1 MGMGTGMG
9 MGMGTGAHVVE
20 DGQVVLDHQD
30 VLVGHA
36 AVLDGAVE
44 GEGADELRRGHALL
58 DVEEGGGLVEHVAVG
73 VAHGRGGDGEAL
85 QLAARER
92 LDLAIDEVREVE
104 PRGDLLPALAL
115 VALLEHRA
123 HRAPGH
129 RAHVVRV
136 QLHLH
141 AHKARRSRRPGAGTR
156 APPQPAHRP
165 ASGAPSG
172 GGWGLALRASTA
184 AAEQPRPQAAT
195 LGEAGG
201 LRARRAAARA
211 AARQGVHACARVL
224 PMHTLSRLDGDAQ
237 VVLEHPREVLL
248 QLGAAVVREDLV
260 PVGRLL
266 GLAQVGL
273 ELAREHVE
281 RGRLAYAVGPEPG
294 RGRPEGRWKAGGR
307 VGDSGGGHARHR
319 RTAAP
324 PLEAV
329 APHECGGR
337 PQPLDGAQSVES
349 APEHARLASCG
360 TSGTPLSA
368 GCRAG
373 RAPSLAAA
381 SAGRAA

>member
-1 MGMGTGMG
+1 MLHYKYEVDMYKYKAFFLVFLITFLTSCGGPVSIEG
-9 MGMGTGAHVVE
+9 
-20 DGQVVLDHQD
+20 D
-30 VLVGHA
+30 VYLVK
-36 AVLDGAVE
+36 
-44 GEGADELRRGHALL
+44 
-58 DVEEGGGLVEHVAVG
+58 
-73 VAHGRGGDGEAL
+73 GDG
-85 QLAARER
+85 
-92 LDLAIDEVREVE
+92 
-104 PRGDLLPALAL
+104 
-115 VALLEHRA
+115 
-123 HRAPGH
+123 
-129 RAHVVRV
+129 
-136 QLHLH
+136 
-141 AHKARRSRRPGAGTR
+141 K
-156 APPQPAHRP
+156 PQPAAAKDVIFLP
-165 ASGAPSG
+165 INDGVSLE
-172 GGWGLALRASTA
+172 GLLTEIYLEALRDQVEKNDASIKKLCLKSTNIIQENLDEKNDLLINIISA
-184 AAEQPRPQAAT
+184 AKLNGITDSDGSCLTLNSKYKSLESAATNQQNYYNDLINAEKAGLGARLAGLDGGRGAAEAPGGDPRRSGRAA
-195 LGEAGG
+195 GAAGG
-201 LRARRAAARA
+201 RTGRCAPGRARMRAGAAH
-211 AARQGVHACARVL
+211 ARARVL
-224 PMHTLSRLDGDAQ
+224 PMHTLPRLDGDAQ